1 MTARYNPHS
10 IEKQARQW
18 PVLLSCSSLD
28 NDIRNRFAQ
37 LWQEQTPGFISP
49 FACEMPF
56 TEDLQREY
64 GTDAC
69 RIACLSQSGLP
80 RQQELEPAFKWL
92 ARLYQQLNRPVS
104 AFAAAPWLEAAYRA
118 GDHVRHRENAMAA
131 LTELKHAVR
140 LAPPGINLADHENAL
155 VAACLYPF
163 APLLA
168 AHIARAANFAWQ
180 NLALISESFA
190 NLVCVRYALE
200 NGGWQQKVFNRQQFA
215 ADPLRELKSLK
226 QVRKA
231 IGARPASISQ
241 TEWGLKIC
249 FL

>member
-1 MTARYNPHS
+1 M
-10 IEKQARQW
+10 
-18 PVLLSCSSLD
+18 
-28 NDIRNRFAQ
+28 
-37 LWQEQTPGFISP
+37 P
-49 FACEMPF
+49 FA
-56 TEDLQREY
+56 EDLQSEY
-64 GTDAC
+64 GIDAC

-92 ARLYQQLNRPVS
+92 ARLYRQLNTPAG
-104 AFAAAPWLEAAYRA
+104 AFAAAPWLEAAHRA
-118 GDHVRHRENAMAA
+118 SDHVRHRANAMAA
-131 LTELKHAVR
+131 LAEIKRAVR
-140 LAPPGINLADHENAL
+140 LAPPGSNLTDHENAL

-168 AHIARAANFAWQ
+168 ADIARSANFAWQ
-180 NLALISESFA
+180 NLAAVSDSFA

-226 QVRKA
+226 QVKKA
-231 IGARPASISQ
+231 IGSRPASISP